1 METQKTLSSQ
11 SNLGKEQWNWWNQ
24 SPRLQTILQSHSH
37 QESMV
42 LAQKNRHLDQ
52 RNKIESLE
60 INHAPMGTLSLTKEA
75 KLYNGEKTA
84 CLISGAGK
92 TGRLLLKGASMVA
105 QMVKDPPAMWETWVQ
120 FLGWENPL

>member
-11 SNLGKEQWNWWNQ
+11 SNLGKEKWNWWNQ

-60 INHAPMGTLSLTKEA
+60 INHAPMGTLSLTKEERI
-75 KLYNGEKTA
+75 YNGEKTA
-84 CLISGAGK
+84 SSISGVRT
-92 TGRLLLKGASMVA
+92 TGRRHIK
-105 QMVKDPPAMWETWVQ
+105 E
-120 FLGWENPL
+120 